1 MASSSSQ
8 ETACKVPATRLA
20 SSKAPSKAP
29 TATSKAPKDT
39 PAASTGKQTTLPRSS
54 ATKTNLSLQL
64 TPSTRKKGGGSS
76 PPVYLTSQT
85 KTVTPTPVLATPS
98 EAPPDESLQVATHD
112 CLHTPIGPPREM
124 HQMPENKDGQQKE
137 SATDAEHSAANAKVH
152 VEDDAP
158 PPLQASTPP
167 SAAEPGNERLW
178 QAVEKGRHNS
188 DFTGKEGVI
197 QQLIK
202 AEERIGELSLE
213 VARLKKAMNPDGN
226 PIFFRHTLWMESEM
240 EKLKRELNR
249 ERTSTKHHLEAHR
262 KSLIAL
268 NKLQEVM
275 DPYGDRASLLRR
287 NTELE
292 CQIRDMAKEEFEHR
306 LAIAELREE
315 VALRET
321 RYGSCSSGS
330 EYVTVR
336 LASLCGL
343 CREKLGAEADCRVAR
358 GRLAELAAAKPLGA
372 VPPSLS
378 GPWPPEVTRVPRE
391 PRGRAPAM
399 PPPPQSACKMGT
411 SEPSATPQR
420 PGGAA
425 SMWREL
431 TA

>member
-1 MASSSSQ
+1 MGSVGEESLSICRFTMEKQVGGVFACSLAIAAGADAS
-8 ETACKVPATRLA
+8 EWV
-20 SSKAPSKAP
+20 
-29 TATSKAPKDT
+29 
-39 PAASTGKQTTLPRSS
+39 TLPPRLGNCASMREAFS
-54 ATKTNLSLQL
+54 VTLQ
-64 TPSTRKKGGGSS
+64 R
-76 PPVYLTSQT
+76 
-85 KTVTPTPVLATPS
+85 
-98 EAPPDESLQVATHD
+98 
-112 CLHTPIGPPREM
+112 
-124 HQMPENKDGQQKE
+124 
-137 SATDAEHSAANAKVH
+137 
-152 VEDDAP
+152 
-158 PPLQASTPP
+158 
-167 SAAEPGNERLW
+167 
-178 QAVEKGRHNS
+178 
-188 DFTGKEGVI
+188 TG
-197 QQLIK
+197 
-202 AEERIGELSLE
+202 EERANVMVGFVVEVPTMLPPWRGE
-213 VARLKKAMNPDGN
+213 V
-226 PIFFRHTLWMESEM
+226 
-240 EKLKRELNR
+240 
-249 ERTSTKHHLEAHR
+249 
-262 KSLIAL
+262 
-268 NKLQEVM
+268 
-275 DPYGDRASLLRR
+275 
-287 NTELE
+287 
-292 CQIRDMAKEEFEHR
+292 AKEEFEHR

-431 TA
+431 TATDGRALYYNVVTNTTTSVRPRRR